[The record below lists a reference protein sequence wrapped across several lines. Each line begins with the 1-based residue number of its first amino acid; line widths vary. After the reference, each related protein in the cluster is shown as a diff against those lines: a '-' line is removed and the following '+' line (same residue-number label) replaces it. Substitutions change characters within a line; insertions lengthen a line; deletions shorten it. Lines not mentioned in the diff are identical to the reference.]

1 MYIKS
6 YLKNNVVDTIQ
17 FEVSPQIVLLRQL
30 VRLKFD
36 NLNNLDDDQVQDLL
50 KDIQICKQCKEWDY
64 LKEKEIIA
72 KEEKNAKLTLL
83 YHDLDSKNKYLF
95 GEKIKQDA
103 IKEFGHLIGDRLEAD
118 CK

>member
-6 YLKNNVVDTIQ
+6 YLTGNVVDSIQ
-17 FEVSPQIVLLRQL
+17 FEVSKQIVLLRNL
-30 VRLKFD
+30 IRYKF
-36 NLNNLDDDQVQDLL
+36 NLNNLDNDQVQDLL
-50 KDIQICKQCKEWDY
+50 KDIQICKQHGEWDY

-72 KEEKNAKLTLL
+72 KEEKSAKLTLL

-95 GEKIKQDA
+95 GEKLKQDV
-103 IKEFGHLIGDRLEAD
+103 IKEFGHLIGDRLGAD